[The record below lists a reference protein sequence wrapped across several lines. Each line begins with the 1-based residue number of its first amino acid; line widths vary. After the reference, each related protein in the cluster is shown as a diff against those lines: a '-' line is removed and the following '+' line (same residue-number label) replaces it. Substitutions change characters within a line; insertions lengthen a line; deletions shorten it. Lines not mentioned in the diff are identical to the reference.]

1 MKPWLRTATLSVATS
16 LWMSFAASAATL
28 PFNFTFT
35 VPTIGLALGYTV
47 TGMLTVD
54 TVADAATSVV
64 VTNNT
69 ATGGFGTG
77 QYFGSQLFSNSFTVS
92 GGTITAYSFQSDGG
106 FNVSPNVTCC
116 TLTMF
121 SSTSSSPASAG
132 LSDLPF
138 TTGTVSGVSVAFT
151 PPVSSVPLPATL
163 PLFATGLGALGLLGW
178 RRKKKTIA
186 A

>member
-92 GGTITAYSFQSDGG
+92 GGTITAYAFQYFGG
-106 FNVSPNVTCC
+106 FNVSPAVTCC
-116 TLTMF
+116 TLFML
-121 SSTSSSPASAG
+121 SSTSSSPA
-132 LSDLPF
+132 
-138 TTGTVSGVSVAFT
+138 
-151 PPVSSVPLPATL
+151 
-163 PLFATGLGALGLLGW
+163 FA
-178 RRKKKTIA
+178 KP
-186 A
+186 

>member
-106 FNVSPNVTCC
+106 FNGPPNVTCC

-121 SSTSSSPASAG
+121 SSPVGAG

-138 TTGTVSGVSVAFT
+138 TTGTIAGVSVAFT

-178 RRKKKTIA
+178 RRKKA
-186 A
+186 AAG